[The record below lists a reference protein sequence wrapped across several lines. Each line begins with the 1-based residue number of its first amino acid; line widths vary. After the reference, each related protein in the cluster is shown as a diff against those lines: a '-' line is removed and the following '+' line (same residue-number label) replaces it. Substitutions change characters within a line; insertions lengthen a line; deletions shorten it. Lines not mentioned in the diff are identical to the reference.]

1 MLKQYPAENQIRYLV
16 ERDYYLAFASAPYV
30 PMPLDFLPRT
40 HDRRAVSP
48 VIGAVLMV
56 AIVVVLAGVFGAL
69 VMGFDEQLKEPA
81 LNGGFDREYAPDGAD
96 NTDDRPYVVIT
107 HEVGRVVDA
116 DNIYITDDSG
126 NTMTWASVWTSG
138 PEVRAGEF
146 VHLDGF
152 GSDSALDPICE
163 AGDSYRI
170 VVENDEGER
179 LLVQEW
185 SAPAPPNLPPGSPS
199 DTDGDGIPDWC

>member
-1 MLKQYPAENQIRYLV
+1 
-16 ERDYYLAFASAPYV
+16 
-30 PMPLDFLPRT
+30 MPLDALRWCS
-40 HDRRAVSP
+40 DRRAVSP
-48 VIGAVLMV
+48 VIGVLLMV

-96 NTDDRPYVVIT
+96 NTDDRPYVVVT

-126 NTMTWASVWTSG
+126 NTITWSNVWTGGS
-138 PEVRAGEF
+138 EVRAGEF

-152 GSDSALDPICE
+152 GSDSTLDLICE

-170 VVENDEGER
+170 TVENDEGER
-179 LLVQEW
+179 LLVQKW
-185 SAPAPPNLPPGSPS
+185 SAPTDPDLPAGSPS
-199 DTDGDGIPDWC
+199 DSDGDGIPDWC